1 MKEANNNLLFFYD
14 NMKLVKSMK
23 QNEFELEEKYK
34 LYRSVKELLH
44 PTISKRN
51 ISNYKIVVDE
61 KLLLLRVFY
70 PKKVS
75 NINDVII
82 FIPGEGEIT
91 DCEGLYSDISAH
103 ISKETD
109 KMVISIDYEKS
120 CKNITE
126 LIEKI
131 YVTMEYIYNELIK
144 GNISKDRITLM
155 GDSTG
160 ANVLLNIIEKMNN
173 NNLKVGQMILFYPVL
188 SGEYKGKT
196 KYLSIKENTSVNYNL
211 IPKLKEYY
219 KNTPKEIFPLAVN
232 KKIEY
237 PTTLLLSGNV
247 DPLIDEAKAF
257 SSINDNIRLEIV
269 DFAYHGF
276 LNTKDKEIIREY
288 TKALKTFLN
297 VEDNN

>member
-1 MKEANNNLLFFYD
+1 
-14 NMKLVKSMK
+14 MK

-34 LYRSVKELLH
+34 LYRTVKELLH

-61 KLLLLRVFY
+61 NKLLLRVFY

-82 FIPGEGEIT
+82 FIPGEGDIT
-91 DCEGLYSDISAH
+91 DCEGLYSDISAN
-103 ISKETD
+103 ISKELD
-109 KMVISIDYEKS
+109 KMVISIDYEKQVS
-120 CKNITE
+120 NYEE
-126 LIEKI
+126 LLDKI
-131 YVTMEYIYNELIK
+131 YETVAYIYKELRE
-144 GNISKDRITLM
+144 GNIGINNITLM

-160 ANVLLNIIEKMNN
+160 ANILLNIIEKMN
-173 NNLKVGQMILFYPVL
+173 KDMIIVGQMVLFYPIL

-211 IPKLKEYY
+211 IPKLNEYY
-219 KNTPKEIFPLAVN
+219 KNTSKDVFPLAIN
-232 KKIEY
+232 KKINY
-237 PTTLLLSGNV
+237 PRTLLLSGNV
-247 DPLIDEAKAF
+247 DPLIDEAKDFA
-257 SSINDNIRLEIV
+257 SKNENINLEIL

-288 TKALKTFLN
+288 LKSLKNFM
-297 VEDNN
+297 NNE